1 MLKGAASWREGFVLR
16 GLGGGSKWG
25 GEFGEHFTEGLLGWW
40 ALQNEW
46 AHASRVAQRT
56 RLADFEGTKVYSEF
70 GKCCVV
76 LARM

>member
-1 MLKGAASWREGFVLR
+1 MLNGAASWREGFVLW
-16 GLGGGSKWG
+16 GLGGSDRWD

-46 AHASRVAQRT
+46 TCASRVAQKT
-56 RLADFEGTKVYSEF
+56 RVAYVEGTKVYSEF
-70 GKCCVV
+70 GKCYVV